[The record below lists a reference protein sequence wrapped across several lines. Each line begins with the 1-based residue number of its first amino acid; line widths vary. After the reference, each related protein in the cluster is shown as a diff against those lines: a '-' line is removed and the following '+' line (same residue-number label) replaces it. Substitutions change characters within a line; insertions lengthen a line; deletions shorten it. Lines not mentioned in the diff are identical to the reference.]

1 MPSYTVVTFK
11 NNMDKEKILEDS
23 REKRKA
29 WATYQERSIRLALG
43 FSSAMLNTGKT
54 WWYLQKSEEVI
65 LSIKF
70 YTQSIPMRR
79 KNTGWFSTGQEHE
92 DFFFNL
98 SERNIRRYTPEK
110 IKTTPRGSSGTK
122 FQDIQRNSK
131 SSKTSSNNLKIKSHI
146 ITIWE
151 KGGESTGK

>member
-29 WATYQERSIRLALG
+29 WATYQERRIRLALG
-43 FSSAMLNTGKT
+43 FSSAILNTGKT

-65 LSIKF
+65 LSLEF
-70 YTQSIPMRR
+70 YTRPIPMRR

-92 DFFFNL
+92 DFFFL
-98 SERNIRRYTPEK
+98 IYLKEILEDTLQQKEK
-110 IKTTPRGSSGTK
+110 PLQEEVVEQIPGHNKEIVNPQK
-122 FQDIQRNSK
+122 
-131 SSKTSSNNLKIKSHI
+131 LK
-146 ITIWE
+146 
-151 KGGESTGK
+151 